1 MAPAGTPLTLGA
13 PAPELSLRDVAGRP
27 VSLEYYRGQRHIVL
41 VFYIGHT

>member
-1 MAPAGTPLTLGA
+1 VATGTPLKLGA
-13 PAPELSLRDVAGRP
+13 PAPDFSLRDVAGRP